1 AQYDAIEYFLKGL
14 HRNPHRS
21 DILKGDAAKRLH
33 KLSVECL
40 STANNEDAKPEMRA
54 ACLRIIG
61 RDPLAADSQ
70 VHALGTF
77 LSADHE
83 SQLQLAAIDALSE
96 RTQPEVAKVLLSAW
110 RSLSPTL
117 RSRALDVL
125 LTRKQWVKPLLA
137 AIENKSIAAG
147 EIDAPHRHR
156 LTEYPDAD
164 LRKKAEANLS
174 QDGSKE
180 RLAVFN
186 RYAPLIHQGDIDR
199 GKAVFTKN
207 CSPCHLVKGI
217 GNQVGPDLAARQDK
231 SGEGLLRE
239 ILDPNRAVD
248 GRFAEYTAVTTDGV
262 VKTGV
267 LAAETSG
274 SITLRAQLGVET
286 TLLRSQLES
295 LTSLGRSPMPEGFEN
310 QITPNEMS
318 DLLSFLAAP

>member
-1 AQYDAIEYFLKGL
+1 
-14 HRNPHRS
+14 
-21 DILKGDAAKRLH
+21 
-33 KLSVECL
+33 
-40 STANNEDAKPEMRA
+40 
-54 ACLRIIG
+54 RIIG
-61 RDPLAADSQ
+61 RDPVTADSQ
-70 VHALGTF
+70 VQALGTF

-83 SQLQLAAIDALSE
+83 SQLQLAAIDALSD
-96 RTQPEVAKVLLSAW
+96 RTQPEVANVLLAAW
-110 RSLSPTL
+110 RSLSPTV
-117 RSRALDVL
+117 RTRALDAL
-125 LTRKQWVKPLLA
+125 LTRKQWVEPLLA
-137 AIENKSIAAG
+137 AITNKTIAPA

-156 LTEYPDAD
+156 LTEYPDDD

-186 RYAPLIHQGDIDR
+186 RYATLIHAGDVER

-248 GRFAEYTAVTTDGV
+248 GRFAEYTAVTTDGI
-262 VKTGV
+262 VKSGV
-267 LAAETSG
+267 LAAETAS
-274 SITLRAQLGVET
+274 SITLRAQQGVET

-295 LTSLGRSPMPEGFEN
+295 LTSTGRSPMPEGFEN
-310 QITPNEMS
+310 QISPDEMS
-318 DLLSFLAAP
+318 D